1 MSALSDFLTGIANA
15 IRGKTGET
23 GVIPASQF
31 AEKIAA
37 IQTGTELPEL
47 TDPAT
52 ADDIVESKQAIDS
65 EGNIV
70 IGTIPEYNSGSQL
83 SLPATSVS
91 VDDGDLYV
99 TGSVPSVW
107 DLLLRGG
114 TQIDMMMSSSASKIG
129 NAETKDV
136 VNGKTFTSSNGVCA
150 TGTLDI
156 DKVSTQ
162 GGVSLPVTWADNTSG
177 DHCGTLTNSLGTATA
192 SDIRSGKT
200 ATVDSGTITGTV
212 SDVTAAT
219 PSITVDSNGLITATA
234 TQNSGFVSAGTQTA
248 TKQMSVIPTWTITPQ
263 TLPTFIMPGQYV
275 TGKVTVTGDENL
287 VAENIKSGVSIFGVS
302 GSYEGAATKYSLDI
316 VNQSSQNVFVTGPEG
331 GIKCSAAQVTSAAQS
346 IPVGGSFTIIYAGAL
361 NPDQWCGCLRL
372 NRLTVGYDLT
382 DPDDDLC
389 TRTFVVTESASTDGL
404 YVRIK
409 D

>member
-70 IGTIPEYNSGSQL
+70 TGTIPEYNSGSQL

-91 VDDGDLYV
+91 VEDGDLYV

-287 VAENIKSGVSIFGVS
+287 VAENIKSGVSIFGVTGTLKADVKEVATIS
-302 GSYEGAATKYSLDI
+302 VCCYSDVEMYLLYYDADGKYHAEYLTNGDKTTISTYVGAWIYGQGQGAGLMAYNSTGVERLGASDTCVVEVTATTGS
-316 VNQSSQNVFVTGPEG
+316 VW
-331 GIKCSAAQVTSAAQS
+331 
-346 IPVGGSFTIIYAGAL
+346 FT
-361 NPDQWCGCLRL
+361 
-372 NRLTVGYDLT
+372 
-382 DPDDDLC
+382 
-389 TRTFVVTESASTDGL
+389 E
-404 YVRIK
+404 
-409 D
+409 